1 MLASASHLKPTGGEA
16 HENNKITTDC
26 TDTEILSDAEE
37 AVGVSL
43 TSTELQEDP
52 DDWLNIDDEEA
63 GLQETTGNMQ
73 SPEPVQR
80 NSDREKDF
88 FNILNGVEPESGRKA
103 SQARATKK
111 ASEGSSA
118 PNVSSPIVSSPVTRS
133 LSRKPTPATQ
143 NKTRNS
149 GSDGSAHPPCSPS
162 SPMTRAQARKSMRGK
177 HNTKDLV
184 ADHSERVDLSKLTS
198 KDLKKLLFDEAYSTI
213 ALAVLG
219 CKTKSQISSKIGKYM
234 SDMSHPSGR
243 KAFVNHSTKPLDEK
257 VRLVVEDAMRRNVIC
272 LEGKAA
278 KKEGLLMLERLH
290 IKIN

>member
-1 MLASASHLKPTGGEA
+1 MLQEYP
-16 HENNKITTDC
+16 
-26 TDTEILSDAEE
+26 
-37 AVGVSL
+37 VL

-63 GLQETTGNMQ
+63 GLQETTGNMR
-73 SPEPVQR
+73 SPEPIQR
-80 NSDREKDF
+80 DSDREEDF
-88 FNILNGVEPESGRKA
+88 FNILNRVEPESGRKA
-103 SQARATKK
+103 SEAMATKK

-118 PNVSSPIVSSPVTRS
+118 PNGSSPIVSLPVTRS

-143 NKTRNS
+143 NKTRDS
-149 GSDGSAHPPCSPS
+149 GSDGSGHPPCSPS
-162 SPMTRAQARKSMRGK
+162 SPMTRAQARKSMRSEQ
-177 HNTKDLV
+177 NTKDLV
-184 ADHSERVDLSKLTS
+184 ADHSERVDLLKLTS
-198 KDLKKLLFDEAYSTI
+198 KAYSTI

-290 IKIN
+290 VNIN

>member
-1 MLASASHLKPTGGEA
+1 
-16 HENNKITTDC
+16 
-26 TDTEILSDAEE
+26 
-37 AVGVSL
+37 
-43 TSTELQEDP
+43 
-52 DDWLNIDDEEA
+52 
-63 GLQETTGNMQ
+63 MQ
-73 SPEPVQR
+73 SPEPIQR
-80 NSDREKDF
+80 DSDREEDF
-88 FNILNGVEPESGRKA
+88 FNILNRVEPESGRKA
-103 SQARATKK
+103 SEARTTKK

-118 PNVSSPIVSSPVTRS
+118 PNGSSPIVSSPVTRS

-143 NKTRNS
+143 NKTRDS

-162 SPMTRAQARKSMRGK
+162 SPMTRAQARKSMRGEQ
-177 HNTKDLV
+177 NTKDLV
-184 ADHSERVDLSKLTS
+184 ANHSERVDLSKLTS
-198 KDLKKLLFDEAYSTI
+198 KDLKKLLSDEANSTI

-290 IKIN
+290 VKIN

>member
-1 MLASASHLKPTGGEA
+1 
-16 HENNKITTDC
+16 
-26 TDTEILSDAEE
+26 
-37 AVGVSL
+37 
-43 TSTELQEDP
+43 
-52 DDWLNIDDEEA
+52 
-63 GLQETTGNMQ
+63 MQ
-73 SPEPVQR
+73 SPEPIQR
-80 NSDREKDF
+80 DSDREEDF
-88 FNILNGVEPESGRKA
+88 FNILNRVEPESGRKA
-103 SQARATKK
+103 SEARATKK

-118 PNVSSPIVSSPVTRS
+118 PNGSSPIVSSPVTRS

-143 NKTRNS
+143 NKTRDS
-149 GSDGSAHPPCSPS
+149 GSDGSAHPSCSPS
-162 SPMTRAQARKSMRGK
+162 SPMTRAQPRKSMRGEQ
-177 HNTKDLV
+177 NTKDLV

-198 KDLKKLLFDEAYSTI
+198 KDLKKLLSDEAYSTI

-219 CKTKSQISSKIGKYM
+219 CKTKSQISNKIGKYM

-290 IKIN
+290 VKIN